1 MSKIKGFFFFFSED
15 TLPFCITIS
24 MFSLLVLAKKK
35 IAKLSIYKMVAD
47 VGKSDQL
54 HYQPE
59 SSGVLDDAEQA
70 VWCKCYVLY

>member
-1 MSKIKGFFFFFSED
+1 
-15 TLPFCITIS
+15 